1 MYEQLSRYYDL
12 FLDDALY
19 DIYEQLISKYHE
31 SGHVLDLG
39 CGTAPLAIKLSK
51 SDYTVSGSDQSIEML
66 EEAYNNAVVNEV
78 HINLFIHNILDPIA
92 GVYDIYTMSSDV
104 INYILNLEDVQTV
117 FKNVSEVMTP
127 DSILV
132 FDFLRPQFIKEIIGH
147 KEHIEVEDSVIA
159 WHVLETDVQ
168 NQIEHHL
175 EFEDGEEIH
184 IQQTHPFKT
193 YKKLLN
199 QVGLFVVKKVKTKE
213 RIVCVCKKL

>member
-12 FLDDALY
+12 FLDDSLY
-19 DIYEQLISKYHE
+19 DIYEQLISKHFE

-39 CGTAPLAIKLSK
+39 CGTAPLGIKLAK
-51 SDYTVSGSDQSIEML
+51 SNYTVSGSDQSIEML
-66 EEAYNNAVVNEV
+66 EEAYNNAVNNDV
-78 HINLFIHNILDPIA
+78 HINFFVHNILDPIA

-117 FKNVSEVMTP
+117 FNNVSEVMTP

-132 FDFLRPQFIKEIIGH
+132 FDFLRPQFVKEIIGH
-147 KEHIEVEDSVIA
+147 KEHIEVEDSVIL
-159 WHVLETDVQ
+159 WSVLATEVT

-175 EFEDGEEIH
+175 EFEDGEEVH
-184 IQQTHPFKT
+184 IQQTHPLKT
-193 YKKLLN
+193 YKQLLTQAN
-199 QVGLFVVKKVKTKE
+199 LVIVKKIKTKE